1 MNKEGKRYPETH
13 QTNKCNQGYLGMKVY
28 IGVDKDF
35 GLIHSVVSRPTT
47 LDDLTR
53 AAELMYGGDE
63 LVHGDAGYQGI
74 AKRPEM
80 ADKTMQFKVAM
91 RLFKR
96 CVLPDTPECWLVDLV
111 ETAYS

>member
-1 MNKEGKRYPETH
+1 
-13 QTNKCNQGYLGMKVY
+13 
-28 IGVDKDF
+28 
-35 GLIHSVVSRPTT
+35 
-47 LDDLTR
+47 
-53 AAELMYGGDE
+53 
-63 LVHGDAGYQGI
+63 
-74 AKRPEM
+74 M